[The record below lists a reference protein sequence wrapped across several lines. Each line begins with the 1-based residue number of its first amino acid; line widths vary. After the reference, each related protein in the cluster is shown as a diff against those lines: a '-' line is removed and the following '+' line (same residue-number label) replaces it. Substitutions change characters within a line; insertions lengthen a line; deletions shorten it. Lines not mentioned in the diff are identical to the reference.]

1 MATRSGAM
9 TPYNGAAG
17 QASTRRGSLMFLTN
31 LLKPKTVAYA
41 HCDLPCGVYDPE
53 QARIEAE
60 SCYKIIEKYHASND
74 EHFKARA
81 IVIKEE
87 RAELAKHHID
97 VLWSDYFKPEHVQKY
112 PEITELCWKAAK
124 QCSKVKGS
132 LEIGEAKTLLDMI
145 DKIGD
150 VWTKAGGPTATRIA
164 KAAAARA

>member
-1 MATRSGAM
+1 MGE
-9 TPYNGAAG
+9 NV
-17 QASTRRGSLMFLTN
+17 MFLTR
-31 LLKPKTVAYA
+31 LLKPTVTASA

-60 SCYKIIEKYHASND
+60 SCYKIIEKYNASSD
-74 EHFKARA
+74 ELFKTRA

-132 LEIGEAKTLLDMI
+132 LDLGDAKALLDMI
-145 DKIGD
+145 DKIAD
-150 VWTKAGGPTATRIA
+150 VWTKAGGPQATRVA

>member
-1 MATRSGAM
+1 
-9 TPYNGAAG
+9 
-17 QASTRRGSLMFLTN
+17 MFLTR
-31 LLKPKTVAYA
+31 LLKPTITASA

-60 SCYKIIEKYHASND
+60 SCYKIIEKYNASSD
-74 EHFKARA
+74 EQFKTRA

-132 LEIGEAKTLLDMI
+132 LEIADAKALLDMI
-145 DKIGD
+145 DKIAD
-150 VWTKAGGPTATRIA
+150 VWTKAGGPQATRVA

>member
-1 MATRSGAM
+1 
-9 TPYNGAAG
+9 
-17 QASTRRGSLMFLTN
+17 MFLSR
-31 LLKPKTVAYA
+31 LLKPTITASA

-60 SCYKIIEKYHASND
+60 SCYKIIEKYKASTD
-74 EHFKARA
+74 ELFKTRA

-124 QCSKVKGS
+124 QCSTVKQS
-132 LEIGEAKTLLDMI
+132 LDPSEARTLIDMI
-145 DKIGD
+145 DRIAD
-150 VWTKAGGPTATRIA
+150 VWTKAGGPQATRMP
-164 KAAAARA
+164 KPVAAGA